1 MGVSFVVQVE
11 LASTTSD
18 DQGGFS
24 VSVPPGPVQIV
35 ATREGSMTYRT
46 TTMLMPRMVDSER
59 IMLAPTLPAGAAG
72 IVLVWNKVIPDMDL
86 HMSTPWGCNVD
97 WTNYVCRNRGGAGKA
112 HLDRDDMYGGGPET
126 MTIDTPAPGAF
137 KVFVHRY
144 SSGDIHLSEA
154 RVYVF
159 QSDGRT
165 FQFDLNNGDG
175 VIEGDDD
182 DIWKVCDID
191 GLTGNVIATDKARR
205 VMQLG
210 AVGSAASTAK
220 SYFMVSDFQ
229 RAPSSKA
236 SLAFWMLSSADNLG
250 TPFSYAVDGIA
261 TEFTLSNYKSFVLCV
276 GGECGPFSDVRASN
290 GNWHHIAVTWDAS
303 SNDPRGNAIFYL
315 DGNKVWSGDVA
326 KGKSIM
332 NGGTVVLGNSQT
344 APGQVGSGTSNFVGQ
359 MSDVLWVNRVMS
371 EVDVQALMMSHVTG
385 HEAGA
390 VLAFAMTQPDDHLTN
405 LMDYSTSNYV
415 GEFMVRDIH
424 LQLTDA

>member
-144 SSGDIHLSEA
+144 SSGDIH
-154 RVYVF
+154 
-159 QSDGRT
+159 
-165 FQFDLNNGDG
+165 
-175 VIEGDDD
+175 
-182 DIWKVCDID
+182 
-191 GLTGNVIATDKARR
+191 
-205 VMQLG
+205 
-210 AVGSAASTAK
+210 
-220 SYFMVSDFQ
+220 
-229 RAPSSKA
+229 
-236 SLAFWMLSSADNLG
+236 
-250 TPFSYAVDGIA
+250 
-261 TEFTLSNYKSFVLCV
+261 
-276 GGECGPFSDVRASN
+276 
-290 GNWHHIAVTWDAS
+290 
-303 SNDPRGNAIFYL
+303 
-315 DGNKVWSGDVA
+315 
-326 KGKSIM
+326 
-332 NGGTVVLGNSQT
+332 
-344 APGQVGSGTSNFVGQ
+344 
-359 MSDVLWVNRVMS
+359 
-371 EVDVQALMMSHVTG
+371 
-385 HEAGA
+385 
-390 VLAFAMTQPDDHLTN
+390 
-405 LMDYSTSNYV
+405 
-415 GEFMVRDIH
+415 
-424 LQLTDA
+424 